1 MSAAGQPL
9 TALRPTYTPEMGIWA
24 AAWKLL
30 RLRAVIAWNGFRRAK
45 TRVKVGYAFAAIGL
59 ASLMGFVVFISVVI
73 LNALRSP
80 ELSEYDGDT
89 NKFIEAFPVMVL
101 SGGTL
106 GILFTGFGVMLQA
119 LYLSGDMDFL
129 MSAPIPVRSIFI
141 AKLIQGILFN
151 FAILCLFSLPV
162 LFGLGL
168 SSGYSLVYYPLTVIM
183 LAALTLAAAGLASLL
198 VMVAARYFPARRV
211 AEVLGFVG
219 GTSIFIFSQSARFF
233 NYDVDAQQISTLL
246 NTAQRFSQPWSPFAW
261 AGSGLVMLGKG
272 EWLPGL
278 GLTLLGLASA
288 VGVFYAALVVSE
300 RLYYTGWS
308 SLQNNR
314 GGRKKKAGANGTKAA
329 GAAVTAARTAPLA
342 RLLPAPVR
350 AIVVKDWLLYR
361 RDLRN
366 ISRLITPLILGVVY
380 AISLLQSGG
389 QFPEGRGEAPA
400 WIMQTL
406 EGLFVYADV
415 ALALFIGWMLAANI
429 AGLGFSMEGKHYWML
444 KIAPLGPRTL
454 LTAKFL
460 TAYIPS
466 LVLCEV
472 YIIVLQILK
481 GLNPLNLV
489 ISMVAVAAIMAGLNG
504 IYLAFG
510 VSGAR
515 FDWTNPNEAGR
526 SIGCLGS
533 LAGLIYAPL
542 CFVLFAAPAI
552 AAVLLDL
559 PVWVGQLAG
568 LALGGGAGLAA
579 VFIPLAL
586 VEQKVTRL
594 MES

>member
-1 MSAAGQPL
+1 
-9 TALRPTYTPEMGIWA
+9 
-24 AAWKLL
+24 
-30 RLRAVIAWNGFRRAK
+30 
-45 TRVKVGYAFAAIGL
+45 
-59 ASLMGFVVFISVVI
+59 
-73 LNALRSP
+73 
-80 ELSEYDGDT
+80 
-89 NKFIEAFPVMVL
+89 
-101 SGGTL
+101 
-106 GILFTGFGVMLQA
+106 
-119 LYLSGDMDFL
+119 
-129 MSAPIPVRSIFI
+129 
-141 AKLIQGILFN
+141 
-151 FAILCLFSLPV
+151 
-162 LFGLGL
+162 
-168 SSGYSLVYYPLTVIM
+168 
-183 LAALTLAAAGLASLL
+183 
-198 VMVAARYFPARRV
+198 
-211 AEVLGFVG
+211 
-219 GTSIFIFSQSARFF
+219 
-233 NYDVDAQQISTLL
+233 
-246 NTAQRFSQPWSPFAW
+246 
-261 AGSGLVMLGKG
+261 
-272 EWLPGL
+272 
-278 GLTLLGLASA
+278 
-288 VGVFYAALVVSE
+288 
-300 RLYYTGWS
+300 
-308 SLQNNR
+308 
-314 GGRKKKAGANGTKAA
+314 
-329 GAAVTAARTAPLA
+329 
-342 RLLPAPVR
+342 
-350 AIVVKDWLLYR
+350 
-361 RDLRN
+361 
-366 ISRLITPLILGVVY
+366 
-380 AISLLQSGG
+380 
-389 QFPEGRGEAPA
+389 
-400 WIMQTL
+400 
-406 EGLFVYADV
+406 
-415 ALALFIGWMLAANI
+415 MLAANI

-466 LVLCEV
+466 LALCEV
-472 YIIVLQILK
+472 YILVLQILK